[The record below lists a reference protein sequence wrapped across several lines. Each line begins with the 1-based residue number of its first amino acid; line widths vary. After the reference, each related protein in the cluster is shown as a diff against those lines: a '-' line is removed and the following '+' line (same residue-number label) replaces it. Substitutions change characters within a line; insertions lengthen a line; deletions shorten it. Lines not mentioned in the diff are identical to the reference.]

1 MRPEIKIPIPD
12 VLKVKLVDDWE
23 YITKNHQVNSILS
36 IGEFSIYA
44 LFFLLVAGN
53 SSENTEC
60 EGNTGGVQSIR
71 GKQEG

>member
-23 YITKNHQVNSILS
+23 YITKNHQVDPTLPTGVFNYLRIVC
-36 IGEFSIYA
+36 
-44 LFFLLVAGN
+44 LLPVGYP
-53 SSENTEC
+53 SENTKC
-60 EGNTGGVQSIR
+60 KGDTGGVQSVR